1 MIVESARSWC
11 DEVCGFAAL
20 SGIQHANRIHLATE
34 IVLGM
39 RIRRHIVTSR
49 IVVYEQHPAPGR
61 HDQFLGTHAARRQ
74 GKRVRIGGIGWCDRR
89 GSAAATRR
97 QEKEQEQ
104 CEDCHP
110 QSIIPGRALYSNP
123 REA

>member
-11 DEVCGFAAL
+11 NEVCGFAAL
-20 SGIQHANRIHLATE
+20 PGIQQAHRIHLATE

-49 IVVYEQHPAPGR
+49 IVVHEQHPAPRR

-74 GKRVRIGGIGWCDRR
+74 GKRVRIGRIGGCDRR
-89 GSAAATRR
+89 GSAAATRHE
-97 QEKEQEQ
+97 EKEEQ
-104 CEDCHP
+104 YEDGHQP
-110 QSIIPGRALYSNP
+110 SIIPGRALYSNP
-123 REA
+123 RDA